1 MKKLAV
7 LVLIA
12 ALAAVSAPPPQKPR
26 MVAIGVDPD
35 NPHYLR
41 FRGNTTILI
50 GSTEHYGA
58 ILNTA
63 FDIAK
68 YLDAVH
74 DAGLNLVR
82 IFNGAYVETLD
93 STVFQGA
100 DQNTL
105 APRPGQLLAPWIR
118 SSQPGYAG
126 GGNKFDLSQSDAAY
140 FERLHDFISEAGK
153 RNIAVEVTLFS
164 VLYGNGSKGWGSWNL
179 NPLNAINNVNGF
191 SNAAWDRFNTLED
204 PKLTAAQDA
213 LVQKTAAAIDD
224 LDNFYYEICNEC
236 YFSGAGASETA
247 AWVQHI
253 AATLT
258 SAEARLPLRHAIA
271 ENVANGYATIQSPDP
286 AVSIWNFHYASPPSA
301 LPINWALNKPIA
313 FDETSNG
320 CTSLDRRREA
330 WAFALSGGAVY
341 DNLDA
346 SFQTDNAAGTDSPGC
361 QETRYELRTLAK
373 FMSGLDLK
381 RMRPAREEV
390 REWPLFSSEAYML
403 KDPDITYAIY
413 LKGGANMRIST
424 LLLEV
429 SAGRFQTEWL
439 NPRTGDSDRQPVFD
453 HPGGV
458 LKLQTP
464 AYSEDLAIKLVRVGE
479 PAKPAPKPVSKPA
492 RRTHK
497 KAATRAPSS
506 RSH

>member
-1 MKKLAV
+1 MKNVAILLLA
-7 LVLIA
+7 A
-12 ALAAVSAPPPQKPR
+12 TLAAVSAPQRRPDI
-26 MVAIGVDPD
+26 VAIAVDPD

-41 FRGNTTILI
+41 FRGNTTVLI

-58 ILNTA
+58 VLNTA

-82 IFNGAYVETLD
+82 IFNGAYLETLD
-93 STVFQGA
+93 STVFPGG

-105 APRPGQLLAPWIR
+105 APRPDQYLAPWMR
-118 SSQPGYAG
+118 SGA
-126 GGNKFDLSQSDAAY
+126 GNKFDLSRRNDAY
-140 FERLHDFISEAGK
+140 FDRLHAFISEAGK

-179 NPLNAINNVNGF
+179 NPLNAMNNVNGF
-191 SNAAWDRFNTLED
+191 SHAAWDRFNTLQD
-204 PKLTAAQDA
+204 PKLTEAQDA
-213 LVQKTAAAIDD
+213 LVRQTAAAIDD

-247 AWVQHI
+247 AWVRHI

-258 SAEARLPLRHAIA
+258 SAEAKLPLRHAIA
-271 ENVANGYATIQSPDP
+271 ENVANGYATVESPDP

-301 LPINWALNKPIA
+301 LPINWALSKPIA

-320 CTSLDRRREA
+320 CASLDRRREA

-341 DNLDA
+341 DNLDP
-346 SFQTDNAAGTDSPGC
+346 SFKTDNPAGTDSPSC
-361 QETRYELRTLAK
+361 QETRYQLRTLAN

-381 RMRPAREEV
+381 RMRPAREEL
-390 REWPLFSSEAYML
+390 RQWPLFSSDGYML
-403 KDPDITYAIY
+403 KDPENTWAIY
-413 LKGGANMRIST
+413 LKGGSNMRIST
-424 LLLEV
+424 LLLEAA
-429 SAGRFQTEWL
+429 AGRFQTEWL
-439 NPRTGDSDRQPVFD
+439 NPRTGDSERQPAFD

-458 LKLQTP
+458 LKIQTP
-464 AYSEDLAIKLVRVGE
+464 AYSEDLAIKVTRAGE
-479 PAKPAPKPVSKPA
+479 PPKPAPKPVSKPA
-492 RRTHK
+492 QRRRRK
-497 KAATRAPSS
+497 
-506 RSH
+506 

>member
-1 MKKLAV
+1 VKKFAALF
-7 LVLIA
+7 LMA
-12 ALAAVSAPPPQKPR
+12 ALAAISAPLPQKPR
-26 MVAIGVDPD
+26 TVAIGVDPD

-41 FRGNTTILI
+41 FRGNTIVLI

-58 ILNTA
+58 VLNTA
-63 FDIAK
+63 FDIPK

-74 DAGLNLVR
+74 EAGLNLVR

-93 STVFQGA
+93 STVFEGG

-105 APRPGQLLAPWIR
+105 APRPDEYLAPWIR
-118 SSQPGYAG
+118 APQPGYAG
-126 GGNKFDLSQSDAAY
+126 GGNKFDLSRWNNAY
-140 FERLHDFISEAGK
+140 FERLHSFISEAGK

-191 SNAAWDRFNTLED
+191 SNASWDRFNTLQD

-213 LVQKTAAAIDD
+213 LVRKTAASIGD

-236 YFSGAGASETA
+236 YFSGAGARETA
-247 AWVQHI
+247 AWVRHI
-253 AATLT
+253 AATLA
-258 SAEARLPLRHAIA
+258 SAEAKLPLRHAIA
-271 ENVANGYATIQSPDP
+271 ENVANGYAAIESPDP

-301 LPINWALNKPIA
+301 LPINWAVNKPIA

-341 DNLDA
+341 DNLDS
-346 SFQTDNAAGTDSPGC
+346 SFKTDNAAGTDSPGC
-361 QETRYELRTLAK
+361 QQTRYELRTLAN

-381 RMRPAREEV
+381 RMRPAREEL
-390 REWPLFSSEAYML
+390 RQWPLFSSEAYML
-403 KDPDITYAIY
+403 KDPDNTYAMY
-413 LKGGANMRIST
+413 LKGGSNMRIST

-439 NPRTGDSDRQPVFD
+439 NPRTGDSDRQPVFE

-458 LKLQTP
+458 LKIQTP
-464 AYSEDLAIKLVRVGE
+464 AYSEDLAIKVVRIGE
-479 PAKPAPKPVSKPA
+479 PAKSAPKPVSKPA
-492 RRTHK
+492 RRRRRK
-497 KAATRAPSS
+497 
-506 RSH
+506 